1 MREVPM
7 RTIGVVVIAL
17 LLGGVLSGCSGGT
30 KAPRGKRASGD
41 AEASLDLPAID
52 PLTTITVD
60 DGRISVSSPEGWS
73 RAPRSNDC
81 LVRYMPGS
89 KGGYPTISV
98 IGTDAPRDMS
108 VISEEGHEAFVEAV
122 AEELER
128 TYVHKGKST
137 LLRKA
142 KAVTVGPHLAVAWMA
157 PGRATV
163 DGMKQTIERDCVALV
178 IDGRMYTVEARAP
191 KGKLDAAG
199 KAAARAVAANLAAAK
214 TEAAAIPSD
223 AAPADA
229 PAADAPDPKE
239 AAPAADAAPADGAK
253 PADDA

>member
-1 MREVPM
+1 M

-17 LLGGVLSGCSGGT
+17 VLGGVLSGCSGGT
-30 KAPRGKRASGD
+30 KAPRGKRAAGD

-81 LVRYMPGS
+81 LVRYMPSS
-89 KGGYPTISV
+89 KGGFPTISV

-108 VISEEGHEAFVEAV
+108 FVSEEGHDAFVEAV
-122 AEELER
+122 AEDLER

-142 KAVTVGPHLAVAWMA
+142 KAVTVGPHLAVSWMA

-214 TEAAAIPSD
+214 AEPATPAD
-223 AAPADA
+223 APPPAPADA
-229 PAADAPDPKE
+229 PDSDAPAPKE
-239 AAPAADAAPADGAK
+239 PAAADAAPAAATK

>member
-1 MREVPM
+1 M
-7 RTIGVVVIAL
+7 RTIGVMVIAL
-17 LLGGVLSGCSGGT
+17 VLGGVLSGCSGGT

-41 AEASLDLPAID
+41 AEAALDLPAID

-89 KGGYPTISV
+89 KGGFPTISV
-98 IGTDAPRDMS
+98 IGSDAPVDMS
-108 VISEEGHEAFVEAV
+108 VVSKEGHEAFVEAV

-142 KAVTVGPHLAVAWMA
+142 TAVTVGPHRAVAWMA

-163 DGMKQTIERDCVALV
+163 DGMKQTIERDCVAIV

-191 KGKLDAAG
+191 KGKLDAVG
-199 KAAARAVAANLAAAK
+199 KAAARAVAANLAAASTK
-214 TEAAAIPSD
+214 PATNPAD

-229 PAADAPDPKE
+229 PAADASAPDEAAPKE
-239 AAPAADAAPADGAK
+239 AAPAADESPADGAK